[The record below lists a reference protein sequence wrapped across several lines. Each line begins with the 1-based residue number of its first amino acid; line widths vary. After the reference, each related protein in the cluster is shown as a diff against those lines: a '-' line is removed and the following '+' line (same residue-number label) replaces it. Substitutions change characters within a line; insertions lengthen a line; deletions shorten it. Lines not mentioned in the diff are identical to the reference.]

1 MPTAKD
7 SSPDDGSTLLSAL
20 RDEFSAKDGMI
31 FDAHGGAWI
40 VWKTSE
46 LYAWWHSFED
56 QCSVPLQ
63 RKLMN
68 ACADQEEYLLG
79 LNQTLSTGW
88 LLRKRK
94 QKSARDQRWARY
106 GWGLI
111 DLNKDVLQTLLFA
124 PMASGVALA
133 TKEQQADERM
143 KLEWQQASQRTIS
156 LEFTSAP
163 SNLAPAPEAPLMPW
177 SMPHQQG
184 FNPPQFLEELEWM
197 NASWSVGG
205 EPTCLFPMDAF
216 TRLFHTC
223 RAYPNSVSKEQQQ
236 AWLTPDFDAGTRS
249 VFLMI
254 VASMATLVNGGE
266 RPIYIENSS
275 SWASL
280 SAHYLSPNGWGHPLS
295 VESLTTEHGVRF
307 TLESGS
313 TLPFLIGWLVAMW
326 ERGHGKASKFRLEKL
341 QNQWSLEVDSR
352 LAYN

>member
-1 MPTAKD
+1 MPTVKD
-7 SSPDDGSTLLSAL
+7 SDFVDGSALLNVL
-20 RDEFSAKDGMI
+20 REEFSAKDGMI
-31 FDAHGGAWI
+31 FDAHGDAWI

-68 ACADQEEYLLG
+68 ACADQEEYLLS

-94 QKSARDQRWARY
+94 QKSALDQRWARY

-111 DLNKDVLQTLLFA
+111 DLEHDVLQTLIFA

-133 TKEQQADERM
+133 TKEQHTHERL

-163 SNLAPAPEAPLMPW
+163 SNLAPAPAAPQMPW
-177 SMPHQQG
+177 STEHQQG
-184 FNPPQFLEELEWM
+184 FTTPQFLDELEWL
-197 NASWSVGG
+197 NATWTVGG

-223 RAYPNSVSKEQQQ
+223 RAYPSAVSKEQQL
-236 AWLTPDFDAGTRS
+236 AWLTPAFDAGIRS
-249 VFLMI
+249 VFLMV
-254 VASMATLVNGGE
+254 VASMATLVNVGE
-266 RPIYIENSS
+266 RPIYIENTS

-295 VESLTTEHGVRF
+295 VESLGTEHGVRF
-307 TLESGS
+307 VLSSGP
-313 TLPFLIGWLVAMW
+313 TLPFLTGWLVAMW
-326 ERGHGKASKFRLEKL
+326 ERGHGKSSKFTLKKSEH
-341 QNQWSLEVDSR
+341 QWSLEVDSR